1 MKNLVFA
8 LLFSLCMMAEQKVE
22 QAFSRPLVNT
32 QTRVEEALNS
42 GKPGV
47 EAVTAK
53 TQLQVPD
60 SKQIV
65 KAFLEEVR
73 SGKDPDKASL
83 YLAGT
88 VLAHQMNAEKETAVQ
103 RSPAM
108 YANHVREFLTLYG
121 NYTFEITELL
131 AEGNKVYAR
140 WKQTGTHLTTIDG
153 YTATGQPLV
162 EIASAV
168 YRVENGKIAE
178 YWIQIDRF
186 GLEEQLKQYASK

>member
-1 MKNLVFA
+1 
-8 LLFSLCMMAEQKVE
+8 
-22 QAFSRPLVNT
+22 
-32 QTRVEEALNS
+32 
-42 GKPGV
+42 
-47 EAVTAK
+47 
-53 TQLQVPD
+53 
-60 SKQIV
+60 
-65 KAFLEEVR
+65 
-73 SGKDPDKASL
+73 
-83 YLAGT
+83 
-88 VLAHQMNAEKETAVQ
+88 
-103 RSPAM
+103 M
-108 YANHVREFLTLYG
+108 YANHIREFLTLYG